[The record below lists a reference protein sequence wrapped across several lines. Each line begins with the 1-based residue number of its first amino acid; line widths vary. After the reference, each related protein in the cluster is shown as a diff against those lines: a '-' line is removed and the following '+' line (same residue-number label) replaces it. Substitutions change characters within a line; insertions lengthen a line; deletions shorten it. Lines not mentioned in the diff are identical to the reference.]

1 MDTINKINVNGVD
14 YLLVPSKETIQQ
26 KDINP
31 VIEEETATF
40 NDIDYSNKYIEVD
53 LNQYNVFNTV
63 ENIYLQFPNEL
74 KNTTILFK
82 LPQNINKENG
92 VYINVSLDKVK
103 QMMYFKNEFYSEM
116 ELELN
121 GYCTLIGENINASF
135 TVKYYTNE
143 VYLKVDVDNLGYA
156 TISFFESGEL

>member
-1 MDTINKINVNGVD
+1 MDLINKINVGGVD

-26 KDINP
+26 SDINP
-31 VIEEETATF
+31 VIVEETETF

-53 LNQYNVFNTV
+53 LNQYNVFSAV
-63 ENIYLQFPNEL
+63 ENIYLEFPNEL

-82 LPQNINKENG
+82 LPQNVNRENG

-121 GYCTLIGENINASF
+121 SYCTLIGENINASF